1 MLLVEDY
8 QMINTLLFLLQD
20 IDFIF
25 FTAIKVM

>member
-1 MLLVEDY
+1 MLLVEDS

-20 IDFIF
+20 IDIIF